1 MGSRRDGR
9 RSKNTPSIFS
19 IVFYTYFI
27 SLYTFLSTKLHI
39 LHSFYN
45 TRILLYLYTFLSTKL
60 HILHSFYTRI
70 LLYLYLC
77 SVFCTFI
84 SGLFSFPMKHLSLL
98 SLPNY
103 SNSQFTYP
111 FYHPN
116 IHWIPIHTS
125 TSVDIHSNSQPISSF
140 PIGPYPTY
148 SNFLV
153 IILIPILPIPTLVNI
168 HLGFL

>member
-1 MGSRRDGR
+1 MHRYAVFNVPIRPTACIGPTTAVKTTCSQVGWAVEGMGVGPKIHHPYS
-9 RSKNTPSIFS
+9 PQFL
-19 IVFYTYFI
+19 YTYFI

-98 SLPNY
+98 NLPNY
-103 SNSQFTYP
+103 SNSQFTNP

-116 IHWIPIHTS
+116 IH
-125 TSVDIHSNSQPISSF
+125 
-140 PIGPYPTY
+140 
-148 SNFLV
+148 
-153 IILIPILPIPTLVNI
+153 
-168 HLGFL
+168 